1 MSQYESLKKHLSETK
16 NLLQKYESEIKSIT
30 NLILTSKKRCEEVKL
45 KIAVL
50 SEIGNTDSKEW
61 KAFIET
67 GATFIQKTDFNKKI
81 CPYCRQPLIDNAVR
95 ILSAYE
101 TYLSDK
107 SLSELKLALKS
118 KENLRQKLL
127 TITTN
132 YTISEQF
139 KALIDANTSIPV
151 FFDKVSGILQMQ
163 SEQKKSL
170 ISSIDAE
177 TDNAPLLFKS
187 TDELI
192 SCISSICDEYQK
204 NIVHLRDEQAKK
216 NQMIAEL
223 SSQMKLLIEQKAI
236 STQKELFFDWFEKMR
251 VVDELKKC
259 QTELST
265 RSISILAKTASQTLV
280 TENLKTKFQE
290 ELDALGLKKLSVDLS
305 EAGVSRGQSFMQLKL
320 INNNSVTEILSE
332 GEQKGVALALFIA
345 ERRMQISKN
354 PIILDDPVNSLDH
367 FITAKLVERLSSLGN
382 QIIIFSHNL
391 LLQTSLTSLRGLHE
405 CGANQVS
412 SCKKSTKHLFMY
424 SVNSHG
430 RDKKGVIV
438 EMKQDNVA
446 NNLLVAH
453 KRLKEE
459 PFNRECSIMVGAI
472 LRHTIELIV
481 DETIFRNQIPVKFHG
496 KKNSIQWDQLKT
508 LNPDVTIIDKLNN
521 LFSRLSGGDLHSGVE
536 QSDNPMDYE
545 ELEGIYNELVTL
557 IA

>member
-1 MSQYESLKKHLSETK
+1 M
-16 NLLQKYESEIKSIT
+16 
-30 NLILTSKKRCEEVKL
+30 
-45 KIAVL
+45 
-50 SEIGNTDSKEW
+50 
-61 KAFIET
+61 
-67 GATFIQKTDFNKKI
+67 
-81 CPYCRQPLIDNAVR
+81 
-95 ILSAYE
+95 
-101 TYLSDK
+101 SDK

-163 SEQKKSL
+163 SRTKKTL

-223 SSQMKLLIEQKAI
+223 SSQMKSLIEQKAI

-290 ELDALGLKKLSVDLS
+290 ELDALGLKKLSV
-305 EAGVSRGQSFMQLKL
+305 
-320 INNNSVTEILSE
+320 IY
-332 GEQKGVALALFIA
+332 
-345 ERRMQISKN
+345 RRQEYH
-354 PIILDDPVNSLDH
+354 V
-367 FITAKLVERLSSLGN
+367 G
-382 QIIIFSHNL
+382 NL
-391 LLQTSLTSLRGLHE
+391 L
-405 CGANQVS
+405 CN
-412 SCKKSTKHLFMY
+412 
-424 SVNSHG
+424 
-430 RDKKGVIV
+430 
-438 EMKQDNVA
+438 
-446 NNLLVAH
+446 
-453 KRLKEE
+453 
-459 PFNRECSIMVGAI
+459 
-472 LRHTIELIV
+472 
-481 DETIFRNQIPVKFHG
+481 
-496 KKNSIQWDQLKT
+496 
-508 LNPDVTIIDKLNN
+508 
-521 LFSRLSGGDLHSGVE
+521 
-536 QSDNPMDYE
+536 
-545 ELEGIYNELVTL
+545 
-557 IA
+557 